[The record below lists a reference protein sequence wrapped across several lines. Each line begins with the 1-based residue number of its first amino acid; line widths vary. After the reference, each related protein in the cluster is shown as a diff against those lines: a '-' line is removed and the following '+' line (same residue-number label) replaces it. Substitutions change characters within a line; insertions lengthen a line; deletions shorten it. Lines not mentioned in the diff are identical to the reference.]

1 MYTLKKSLTTGSR
14 DWQVAKG
21 DTRVK
26 HARELKGHDNWSI
39 IGQNFQSDQA
49 VSSRLILIVNL
60 SHQNALFG

>member
-26 HARELKGHDNWSI
+26 NARELKGHDNWST
-39 IGQNFQSDQA
+39 IGQNF
-49 VSSRLILIVNL
+49 
-60 SHQNALFG
+60 